1 LAQLS
6 TTERINIAYKMTLSV
21 QGTANTDDALGRNYY
36 EEPFPWIAIIT
47 GTDVIVE
54 PVPYAAVGE
63 GDVKQSE
70 NPTIISKVD
79 MKLTKKSGYNERL
92 WGAHSTYDDENSNIY
107 SNFLLP
113 QRFGPGYTLRL
124 YEDDGAGNKGNEIT
138 TTEGA
143 WIFSYKGG
151 LLILGDNYT
160 ASDMGWTEPLHIV
173 GYRYIGDTLQSVVSP
188 SLDDA
193 YNNGRYV
200 DVDEGPV
207 ELDATPDNGNK
218 YAPLRLTNLTN
229 APSSALAAGD
239 VAIVQNRLWVYD
251 GGRSKWLSVHRD
263 KPLFGKRR
271 ADGMYLNLA
280 NFSFVSRYIGFIAHI
295 DATIVSISA
304 KCDGGY
310 LAKTIRIR
318 RNALQTDLFSFSLS
332 SGNYLNE
339 SANININAGDYV
351 QVFADPAGTAA
362 NNLIVQL
369 EIAYRLQ
376 VI

>member
-1 LAQLS
+1 MAQLS
-6 TTERINIAYKMTLSV
+6 TTERLNLAYKMTLGI
-21 QGTANTDDALGRNYY
+21 QGTSNTDDSLGRYAY

-54 PVPYAAVGE
+54 TVPFAAIGE
-63 GDVKQSE
+63 GDTKQSE

-92 WGAHSTYDDENSNIY
+92 WAAHSTYDDEGSNIY

-124 YEDDGAGNKGNEIT
+124 YEDDGTGNKGNEIT

-207 ELDATPDNGNK
+207 ELDATPDNGNR
-218 YAPLRLTNLTN
+218 YAPLRLTSLTN
-229 APSSALAAGD
+229 APNSSLAAGD
-239 VAIVQNRLWVYD
+239 MAVIQNRLWTYD
-251 GGRSKWLSVHRD
+251 GGRSKWLSVQRD
-263 KPLFGKRR
+263 KPIFGKRS
-271 ADGMYLNLA
+271 ADGMYLEFTN
-280 NFSFVSRYIGFIAHI
+280 SFVSKFTGFVCHY

-304 KCDGGY
+304 KCDSGN
-310 LAKTIRIR
+310 LSKTLRIR
-318 RNALQTDLFSFSLS
+318 RNALVTDLLVFSLS
-332 SGNYLNE
+332 AGYYLNTTL
-339 SANININAGDYV
+339 NININTGDYI
-351 QVFADPAGTAA
+351 QVYADPSGIASR
-362 NNLIVQL
+362 NLHVQI
-369 EIAYRLQ
+369 EVAYRPQ
-376 VI
+376 TI